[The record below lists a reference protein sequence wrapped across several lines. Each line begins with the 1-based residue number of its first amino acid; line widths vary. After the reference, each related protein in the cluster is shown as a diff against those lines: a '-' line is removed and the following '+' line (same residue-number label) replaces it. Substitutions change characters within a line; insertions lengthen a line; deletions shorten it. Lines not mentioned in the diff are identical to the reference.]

1 MKIYLNGKLVPEKG
15 AKISVFDHGL
25 LYGDGVF
32 EGIRAYNGRVFML
45 EAHIDRL
52 FRSAHAIVLKVP
64 MTKAALLRAV
74 VATCKANHIVN
85 GYIRLVVTRGKGTLG
100 LNPYSCRKP
109 QVIIIADAI
118 QLYARELYDQGLR
131 VVTAGSLRNHSE
143 SLSPCIKSL
152 NYLNN
157 IMAKVEAINAGV
169 EEVVMLNPQGNVAEA
184 SGDNIFIFKGNQL
197 LTPPISAGALEG
209 ITREVVIDLARQR
222 GYDVSE
228 ITLTRYDLYTADEMF
243 LTGTAAEI
251 IAVVDMDRRI
261 IGTGKPGR
269 RTLDLTAGYR
279 ELASRTGTPLSEEN
293 PRIKFQGI
301 KINKAN

>member
-1 MKIYLNGKLVPEKG
+1 MKIYVNGRLVPKKD

-32 EGIRAYNGRVFML
+32 EGIRAYHGRVFML

-52 FRSAHAIVLKVP
+52 FRSAHAIVLAIP
-64 MTKAALLRAV
+64 MTKAALIRAV
-74 VATCKANHIVN
+74 VATCKANRIVN
-85 GYIRLVVTRGKGTLG
+85 GYIRLVVTRGIGTLG

-118 QLYARELYDQGLR
+118 QLYSRELYAQGLR

-157 IMAKVEAINAGV
+157 IMAKLEAINAGV

-197 LTPPISAGALEG
+197 LTPPTSAGSLEG
-209 ITREVVIDLARQR
+209 ITRNVVMDLARRR
-222 GYDVSE
+222 GYEVRE
-228 ITLTRYDLYTADEMF
+228 ITLTRYDLYNADEMF

-251 IAVVDMDRRI
+251 IGVADMDRRV
-261 IGTGKPGR
+261 IGSGKPGR
-269 RTLDLTAGYR
+269 RTLELTAGYR
-279 ELASRTGTPLSEEN
+279 ELTARTGTP
-293 PRIKFQGI
+293 IG
-301 KINKAN
+301 

>member
-1 MKIYLNGKLVPEKG
+1 MPEKLLKEKGLMKVYLNGKLVPLKD
-15 AKISVFDHGL
+15 AKVSVFDHGL

-52 FRSAHAIVLKVP
+52 FRSAHAIVLKIP
-64 MTKAALLRAV
+64 LSKAALIRAV
-74 VATCKANHIVN
+74 VATCKANRTLN
-85 GYIRLVVTRGKGTLG
+85 GYVRLVVTRGVGTLG
-100 LNPYSCRKP
+100 LNPYSCRQP

-118 QLYARELYDQGLR
+118 QLYAKELYEQGLR

-157 IMAKVEAINAGV
+157 IMAKLEAINSGV
-169 EEVVMLNPQGNVAEA
+169 EEVIMLNPQGNVAEA

-209 ITREVVIDLARQR
+209 VTRDVVMDLARQR
-222 GYDVSE
+222 GYEVRE

-243 LTGTAAEI
+243 LTGTGAEI
-251 IAVVDMDRRI
+251 ISVVDMDRRI

-269 RTLDLTAGYR
+269 RTLELTAGFH
-279 ELASRTGTPLSEEN
+279 ELANRSGTPIE
-293 PRIKFQGI
+293 
-301 KINKAN
+301 

>member
-1 MKIYLNGKLVPEKG
+1 MKVYLNGKLVPVKQ

-52 FRSAHAIVLKVP
+52 FRSAQAIVLKIP
-64 MTKAALLRAV
+64 MAKSALVRAV
-74 VATCKANHIVN
+74 VATCKANRIMN
-85 GYIRLVVTRGKGTLG
+85 GYIRLVVTRGVGTLG
-100 LNPYSCRKP
+100 LNPYSCSKP
-109 QVIIIADAI
+109 QVIIIAGTI
-118 QLYARELYDQGLR
+118 QLYSKELYDQGLK

-143 SLSPCIKSL
+143 SLSPSIKSL

-157 IMAKVEAINAGV
+157 IMAKLEAINSGV

-209 ITREVVIDLARQR
+209 ITRDVVMDLARQR
-222 GYDVSE
+222 GYDVRE
-228 ITLTRYDLYTADEMF
+228 MTLTRYDLYTADEMF

-251 IAVVDMDRRI
+251 ISVVDMDRRV
-261 IGTGKPGR
+261 IGTGKPGL
-269 RTLDLTAGYR
+269 RTLELTAKFR
-279 ELASRTGTPLSEEN
+279 EFAGQSGTP
-293 PRIKFQGI
+293 IV
-301 KINKAN
+301 

>member
-1 MKIYLNGKLVPEKG
+1 MKVYLNGKLVPLKD
-15 AKISVFDHGL
+15 AKVSVFDHGL

-32 EGIRAYNGRVFML
+32 EGIRSYHGRVFML

-52 FRSAHAIVLKVP
+52 FRSAHAIVLDIP
-64 MTKAALLRAV
+64 MTKQAVMRAV
-74 VATCKANHIVN
+74 VATCKANNTMN
-85 GYIRLVVTRGKGTLG
+85 GYVRLVITRGIGTLG

-109 QVIIIADAI
+109 QVIIIADKI
-118 QLYARELYDQGLR
+118 QLYSRELYTQGLK

-157 IMAKVEAINAGV
+157 IMAKLEAINSGV

-209 ITREVVIDLARQR
+209 ITRNVVMDLARRR
-222 GYDVSE
+222 GYEVRE
-228 ITLTRYDLYTADEMF
+228 ITLTRYDLYTSDEMF
-243 LTGTAAEI
+243 LTGTGAEI
-251 IAVVDMDRRI
+251 ISVVDMDRRV

-269 RTLDLTAGYR
+269 RTLELTADFR
-279 ELASRTGTPLSEEN
+279 EFASKNGVPIE
-293 PRIKFQGI
+293 
-301 KINKAN
+301 

>member
-1 MKIYLNGKLVPEKG
+1 MRVYMNGKLVPLKD
-15 AKISVFDHGL
+15 AKVSVFDHGL

-52 FRSAHAIVLKVP
+52 FRSAQAIVLKIP
-64 MTKAALLRAV
+64 MTKVALMRAV
-74 VATCKANHIVN
+74 VATCKANHTLN
-85 GYIRLVVTRGKGTLG
+85 GYVRLVVTRGIGTLG
-100 LNPYSCRKP
+100 LNPFSCRKP
-109 QVIIIADAI
+109 QTIIIADKI
-118 QLYARELYDQGLR
+118 QLYSKELYDQGLR

-157 IMAKVEAINAGV
+157 IMAKIEAINSGV

-209 ITREVVIDLARQR
+209 ITRDVVMDLARQR
-222 GYDVSE
+222 GYDVRE
-228 ITLTRYDLYTADEMF
+228 ITLTRYDLYNADEMF

-251 IAVVDMDRRI
+251 ISVVDMDRRV
-261 IGTGKPGR
+261 IGAGKPGR
-269 RTLDLTAGYR
+269 RTLELTAGFR
-279 ELASRTGTPLSEEN
+279 EFANRTGTP
-293 PRIKFQGI
+293 IK
-301 KINKAN
+301 

>member
-1 MKIYLNGKLVPEKG
+1 MKVYINGKWVPRKD

-32 EGIRAYNGRVFML
+32 EGIRAYHGRVFML

-52 FRSAHAIVLKVP
+52 FRSAQALVLKIP
-64 MTKAALLRAV
+64 MTKPALNRAV
-74 VATCKANHIVN
+74 VAACKVNHVN
-85 GYIRLVVTRGKGTLG
+85 DGYVRLVVTRGVGTLG
-100 LNPYSCRKP
+100 LNPYSCRTP
-109 QVIIIADAI
+109 QVIIIADKI
-118 QLYARELYDQGLR
+118 QLYAKELYDHGLK
-131 VVTAGSLRNHSE
+131 VVTAGAVRNHSE

-157 IMAKVEAINAGV
+157 ILAKVEAINSGV

-184 SGDNIFIFKGNQL
+184 SGDNIFIFKGTQL

-209 ITREVVIDLARQR
+209 ITRDVVMELARQR
-222 GYDVSE
+222 GYEVRE

-251 IAVVDMDRRI
+251 ISVVDMDRRV

-269 RTLDLTAGYR
+269 RTLELTALFHEFAG
-279 ELASRTGTPLSEEN
+279 RTGTP
-293 PRIKFQGI
+293 IV
-301 KINKAN
+301 

>member
-1 MKIYLNGKLVPEKG
+1 MKIYLNGKLVPEKN

-32 EGIRAYNGRVFML
+32 EGIRAYNGRIFML
-45 EAHIDRL
+45 EEHVDRL
-52 FRSAHAIVLKVP
+52 FRSAHAIVLAIP
-64 MTKAALLRAV
+64 MTKAALIRAV
-74 VATCKANHIVN
+74 VATCKANRIRN
-85 GYIRLVVTRGKGTLG
+85 GYIRLVVTRGVGTLG

-118 QLYARELYDQGLR
+118 QLYAPELYAQGLR

-157 IMAKVEAINAGV
+157 IMAKLEAINAGV

-209 ITREVVIDLARQR
+209 ITREVVMDLARR
-222 GYDVSE
+222 RDYDVRE

-261 IGTGKPGR
+261 IGVGKPGR
-269 RTLDLTAGYR
+269 RTLELTGAYR
-279 ELASRTGTPLSEEN
+279 ELAGRTGTP
-293 PRIKFQGI
+293 I
-301 KINKAN
+301 A